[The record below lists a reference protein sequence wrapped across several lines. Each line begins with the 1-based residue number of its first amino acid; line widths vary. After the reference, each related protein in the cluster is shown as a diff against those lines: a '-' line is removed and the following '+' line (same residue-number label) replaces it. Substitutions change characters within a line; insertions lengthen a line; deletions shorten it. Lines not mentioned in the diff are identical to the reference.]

1 MGEKAGNLLPPSM
14 LVESLESLDFPID
27 LRKKQYK
34 MWAGSHAPT
43 CKNLF
48 QE

>member
-1 MGEKAGNLLPPSM
+1 MGERAGNLLPPSI

-27 LRKKQYK
+27 LRKKKQYK

-43 CKNLF
+43 
-48 QE
+48 